1 MAVKLSHML
10 FGAFV
15 LLFVLQP
22 CVIKSLKLDSLQ
34 NLEQVQKGGGASGI
48 NQVKQYLK
56 RYGYYP
62 HGVKLTLD
70 DRFDDFLESALKAYQ
85 QFLYLDVTGKI
96 DSATIKTMM
105 TPRCGMPDNQ
115 GESHLISNYNTTNS
129 KWRKYNLSYSISNA
143 PSGFKVNGVETV
155 FARAMKSWAD
165 VSPFKFTKNSNSDI
179 KVAFYSNN
187 HGDYPFYDPVTG
199 NEAYAH
205 AFYPQDGRVH
215 FNTLYTWSTSP
226 TSRQADMESIA
237 VHELGHTLGL
247 NHSGLLSA
255 IMYPYIDLGT
265 IKRTLTQDDK
275 DGLKAM
281 YKY

>member
-1 MAVKLSHML
+1 MVVKLSHML

-22 CVIKSLKLDSLQ
+22 CVIKSLKLDSLK

-70 DRFDDFLESALKAYQ
+70 DRFDDSLESALKAYQ

-115 GESHLISNYNTTNS
+115 AMFTLT
-129 KWRKYNLSYSISNA
+129 
-143 PSGFKVNGVETV
+143 GVDTV
-155 FARAMKSWAD
+155 FARALKSWAD

-179 KVAFYSNN
+179 KVGFYSNN
-187 HGDYPFYDPVTG
+187 HGDYPFYDPVDKV
-199 NEAYAH
+199 EAYAH
-205 AFYPQDGRVH
+205 AFYPEDGRVH
-215 FNTLYTWSTSP
+215 FNTLYTWSTNP
-226 TSRQADMESIA
+226 TSKQADFESIA

-247 NHSGLLSA
+247 DHSGLKSA
-255 IMYPYIDLGT
+255 IMYPYIALGA
-265 IKRTLTQDDK
+265 IKRNLTQDDK